1 MGLRQSR
8 GGVLLRQITRA
19 TPAAEGSSRGGPGAA
34 ATTRDRH
41 GRPASL
47 SAPGPEPIYRTTT
60 SGDGSGCGAAAA
72 SASSL
77 SFDSLE
83 AVLSSASFKA
93 MGTMN
98 TVAVHEPAVL
108 TDAVEIAREQIA
120 QIDATC
126 SRFRPD
132 SELNRVNRAAGHGA
146 IGISPLLEQALVAA
160 LSAAEM
166 TGGLVDLT
174 VGKNVEDTGYV
185 VTFSAVPAD
194 GPPVE
199 VAVREVLGWR
209 AVRLDLARHSVL
221 IPEGVTLD
229 LGASGKAWAADR
241 SAKAASDAL
250 GEAVLVECGGDVAVH
265 GEVPGG
271 WPVRVAL
278 DEGAALSEDVLIHDG
293 GLATSGTT
301 VRRWRRGGVEV
312 HDIIDPRTG
321 RPATTPW
328 AMVTVAAASCLE
340 ANAASTAALIL
351 GPDAGA
357 WLDAN
362 GLPARLVGRDGT
374 VKYAGGWAA

>member
-1 MGLRQSR
+1 
-8 GGVLLRQITRA
+8 
-19 TPAAEGSSRGGPGAA
+19 
-34 ATTRDRH
+34 
-41 GRPASL
+41 
-47 SAPGPEPIYRTTT
+47 
-60 SGDGSGCGAAAA
+60 
-72 SASSL
+72 
-77 SFDSLE
+77 
-83 AVLSSASFKA
+83 
-93 MGTMN
+93 MGTVN

-108 TDAVEIAREQIA
+108 SDAVEIVREQIA

-126 SRFRPD
+126 SRFRQD
-132 SELNRVNRAAGHGA
+132 SELNRVNRAAGHGPIA
-146 IGISPLLEQALVAA
+146 ISPLLDQALAAA
-160 LSAAEM
+160 LRAAEM
-166 TGGLVDLT
+166 TGGLVDPT

-199 VAVREVLGWR
+199 VTVREVLGWR
-209 AVRLDLARHSVL
+209 AVRIDLAQHSVL
-221 IPEGVTLD
+221 IPEGVALD

-265 GEVPGG
+265 GEVGRG

-278 DEGAALSEDVLIHDG
+278 DEGDAVWQDVLIHDG

-340 ANAASTAALIL
+340 ANAASTCGLIL
-351 GPDAGA
+351 GADAID

-362 GLPARLVGRDGT
+362 RLPARLVGRDGT
-374 VKYAGGWAA
+374 VEYAGGWAA